1 MIADHPVGVCSEET
15 VQQLNSTECQSN
27 FKGDLG
33 FIFSTLHTIMY
44 DMCRPDQVHNKY
56 TIYIY
61 YLCTFKIP
69 GGGDDYS
76 CQKTHKHTLG
86 AIKSR
91 GKPLLRLSPDQPS
104 QPPNTGSCP
113 NGWSHQNSFKRE
125 KYQWCLGIPKW
136 KTIGIFYTRGHFQ
149 KVIFDFWEIC
159 RIFPKHKPRPRMLKT
174 CSNQKVD

>member
-69 GGGDDYS
+69 GGGDDDY
-76 CQKTHKHTLG
+76 
-86 AIKSR
+86 
-91 GKPLLRLSPDQPS
+91 
-104 QPPNTGSCP
+104 GS
-113 NGWSHQNSFKRE
+113 GDYEYGSGSGSGSGDDDYYYYDHDDEYKGE
-125 KYQWCLGIPKW
+125 
-136 KTIGIFYTRGHFQ
+136 TRGRRQ
-149 KVIFDFWEIC
+149 
-159 RIFPKHKPRPRMLKT
+159 R
-174 CSNQKVD
+174 